1 MFLMKNDKAL
11 VFGSSTRLKLLTCL
25 KEKPKNVSEL
35 IKNCGLSQ
43 SAVSQH
49 LNKLKSLN
57 LVKSQKKGKEIYYQ
71 LTKKSLGE
79 LSQKLLV
86 YLKNL

>member
-1 MFLMKNDKAL
+1 MKVDKAII
-11 VFGSSTRLKLLTCL
+11 FGSSARLKLLACL
-25 KEKPKNVSEL
+25 KKKKKNVSDL

-49 LNKLKSLN
+49 LAKLKSLK
-57 LVKSQKKGKEIYYQ
+57 LVKCQKKGKEIYYQ

-86 YLKNL
+86 FLKNL

>member
-1 MFLMKNDKAL
+1 MKFDKAFI
-11 VFGSSTRLKLLTCL
+11 FGSTARLKLLSCL
-25 KEKPKNVSEL
+25 KEKSKTVSQL
-35 IKNCGLSQ
+35 IKTCGLSQ

-49 LNKLKSLN
+49 LAKLKTFD
-57 LVKSQKKGKEIYYQ
+57 LVSCQKKGREIYYQ

>member
-1 MFLMKNDKAL
+1 MKVDKAII
-11 VFGSSTRLKLLTCL
+11 FGSSARLKLLTCL
-25 KEKPKNVSEL
+25 KEKPKNVSDL

-49 LNKLKSLN
+49 LAKLRSLN
-57 LVKSQKKGKEIYYQ
+57 LVNYQKKGKQIYYK
-71 LTKKSLGE
+71 LTKKSLGNI
-79 LSQKLLV
+79 SQKLLV

>member
-1 MFLMKNDKAL
+1 MKIDKAII
-11 VFGSSTRLKLLTCL
+11 FGSSIRLKLLACL
-25 KEKPKNVSEL
+25 KEKPKNVSQL
-35 IKNCGLSQ
+35 IRNCGLSQ

-49 LNKLKSLN
+49 LAKLKSLG

-71 LTKKSLGE
+71 LTKKSLGAI
-79 LSQKLLV
+79 SQKLLV